1 MRNISIQAPSNQYIV
16 QIGRGDD
23 LEPITHNG
31 KVLIVSN
38 PKIAGLYLPALMSK
52 IKAKEV
58 FVCTVPDGEEHKNMR
73 SIEQIL
79 QSAFNHRLDRKSL
92 FIAFGGG
99 VIGDMVGFA
108 SGIYQRGVEFI
119 QIPTTL
125 LAQVDSSVGGKT
137 GVNNDF
143 GKNLVG
149 VFHQPKAVFINT
161 DFLQTLPSREFSAG
175 LAEIIKMA
183 VCFDKDFFAF
193 LQEQLLQH
201 SLQDFC
207 LDYENLEYVIAKSIE
222 IKAKVVEQDEK
233 ERGIRAALNYGH
245 TFGHAIENLTHY
257 TTYLHGECVAIG
269 ICMANALARNL
280 GLLSPNEEKSIKS
293 LLQSCNL
300 PTHFD
305 IADKEVFYE
314 RLFLDKKSLDSA
326 ITFVLPN
333 HIGGVCMRNDIDKQA
348 VLEIL

>member
-1 MRNISIQAPSNQYIV
+1 MHTISIRTPSAQYPV
-16 QIGRGDD
+16 QIGKSND

-31 KVLIVSN
+31 KVLIVTN
-38 PKIAGLYLPALMSK
+38 PKIAGLYLPAVMEK

-58 FVCTVPDGEEHKNMR
+58 FVCTIPDGEEHKNMQ
-73 SIEQIL
+73 SIEAIL
-79 QSAFNHRLDRKSL
+79 QSAFTHRLDRKSL
-92 FIAFGGG
+92 FIALGGG

-137 GVNNDF
+137 GVNNTF
-143 GKNLVG
+143 GKNLIG

-183 VCFDKDFFAF
+183 VCFDKGFFAF
-193 LQEQLLQH
+193 LQERLCNH
-201 SLQDFC
+201 SLQEFWSDC
-207 LDYENLEYVIAKSIE
+207 ENLQYSIAKSVE

-233 ERGIRAALNYGH
+233 ESGIRATLNYGH

-269 ICMANALARNL
+269 MCLANALARNL
-280 GLLSPNEEKSIKS
+280 GLLSADEEKSIKS

-305 IADKEVFYE
+305 IAQKEVFYE
-314 RLFLDKKSLDSA
+314 RLFLDKKSTHCA

>member
-1 MRNISIQAPSNQYIV
+1 MRSISIQAPSNQYIV

-23 LEPITHNG
+23 LEPIAHNG

-38 PKIAGLYLPALMSK
+38 PKIAGFYLPALMSK

-58 FVCTVPDGEEHKNMR
+58 FVCTIPDGEEHKNMR

-92 FIAFGGG
+92 FIALGGG

-193 LQEQLLQH
+193 LQERLFQH

-233 ERGIRAALNYGH
+233 ESGIRAALNYGH

-269 ICMANALARNL
+269 MCMANALARNL
-280 GLLSPNEEKSIKS
+280 GLLSSNEEKSIKS

-300 PTHFD
+300 PIHFD
-305 IADKEVFYE
+305 IADKEAFYE

>member
-1 MRNISIQAPSNQYIV
+1 MRNISIQTPSSQYVV
-16 QIGRGDD
+16 QIGTSKD
-23 LEPITHNG
+23 LESITHNG

-38 PKIAGLYLPALMSK
+38 PKIAGLYLPTIMAK

-58 FVCTVPDGEEHKNMR
+58 FVCIIPDGEEYKNMQ
-73 SIEQIL
+73 SIERIL
-79 QSAFNHRLDRKSL
+79 ECAFNHRLNRKSL
-92 FIAFGGG
+92 FIALGGG

-137 GVNNDF
+137 GVNNAF
-143 GKNLVG
+143 GKNLIG

-161 DFLQTLPSREFSAG
+161 DFLQTLPSREISAG

-183 VCFDKDFFAF
+183 VCFDKDFFAL
-193 LQEQLLQH
+193 LQEQLQKQ
-201 SLQDFC
+201 SLQEFC
-207 LDYENLEYVIAKSIE
+207 KDSHNLEYIIAKSVE

-233 ERGIRAALNYGH
+233 ESGIRAALNYGH

-269 ICMANALARNL
+269 MCLANALARNL
-280 GLLSPNEEKSIKS
+280 GLLSINEEKSIKS

-314 RLFLDKKSLDSA
+314 RLFLDKKSSDCV

-333 HIGGVCMRNDIDKQA
+333 HIGDVCMRNDISKEA

>member
-1 MRNISIQAPSNQYIV
+1 MRSISIQAPSNQYIV

-23 LEPITHNG
+23 LETITHNG

-58 FVCTVPDGEEHKNMR
+58 FVCTIPDGEEHKNMR

-92 FIAFGGG
+92 FIALGGG

-193 LQEQLLQH
+193 LQERLLQH
-201 SLQDFC
+201 SLRDFC

-269 ICMANALARNL
+269 MCMANALARNL